1 MDMKQN
7 SDLGYFP
14 SFIGG
19 VTFIAL
25 IIFMYS
31 HLDQKLDKIYEKLER
46 SKLEIQTRDL
56 NNNGIS
62 DKFYVIDNKVAVVEL
77 DGKPVISSLEKQLL
91 EKE

>member
-1 MDMKQN
+1 MDTHTRERIN
-7 SDLGYFP
+7 VISYGVGFLIAITFP
-14 SFIGG
+14 F
-19 VTFIAL
+19 TFYVDSKFKEL
-25 IIFMYS
+25 N
-31 HLDQKLDKIYEKLER
+31 DKWDR
-46 SKLEIQTRDL
+46 SKLELQSRDL